1 MHTIKDL
8 KILAID
14 PGTKE
19 LGIAVLI
26 GSQLAYYA
34 VKTFK
39 QRQVPHAFLAEVS
52 GFIDSLISDYQ
63 PTAMAIEK
71 TFLIQ
76 RDSALLNVAAAE
88 IKHTGRQCGLL
99 VYEYEP
105 MLVKQKICSETNKPT
120 KRQVA
125 DVLTHRFPELAQFLS
140 RPSKWEQLYWAH
152 VFDAVAVGVVCLEE
166 VYGTEAEDVSKL
178 L

>member
-1 MHTIKDL
+1 MHIIKYP

-19 LGIAVLI
+19 LGIAVLA

-39 QRQVPHAFLAEVS
+39 QRQVPHLFLAEVS
-52 GFIDSLISDYQ
+52 GYIDSLISDYQ
-63 PTAMAIEK
+63 PAVMAIEK

-76 RDSALLNVAAAE
+76 KDSALLNVTAAE
-88 IKHTGRQCGLL
+88 IKHTGRQYGLP

-105 MLVKQKICSETNKPT
+105 AWVRQKVGSTAKPT

-125 DVLTHRFPELAQFLS
+125 EVLANRFPELAQFLS

-152 VFDAVAVGVVCLEE
+152 LFDAVAVGVVCIEE
-166 VYGTEAEDVSKL
+166 IYGNEKPDIASIF
-178 L
+178 

>member
-1 MHTIKDL
+1 MHTTKDP

-19 LGIAVLI
+19 LGIAVLV
-26 GSQLAYYA
+26 GSQLVYYA

-39 QRQVPHAFLAEVS
+39 QRQVPHVFLAEVS

-76 RDSALLNVAAAE
+76 RGSALLNVTAAE
-88 IKHTGRQCGLL
+88 IKHTGREYVLP
-99 VYEYEP
+99 VYEFEP
-105 MLVKQKICSETNKPT
+105 AWVRQKVGSTAKPT

-125 DVLTHRFPELAQFLS
+125 EVLTNRFPELAQFLS

-166 VYGTEAEDVSKL
+166 AYGTEAEDVSKL

>member
-1 MHTIKDL
+1 MHTIKYP

-19 LGIAVLI
+19 LGIAVLA

-39 QRQVPHAFLAEVS
+39 QRQVPHLFLTEVS
-52 GFIDSLISDYQ
+52 GYIDSLISDYQ
-63 PTAMAIEK
+63 PTVMAIEK

-76 RDSALLNVAAAE
+76 RDSALLNVTAAE
-88 IKHTGRQCGLL
+88 IKHTGRQYGLP

-105 MLVKQKICSETNKPT
+105 AWVRQKIGSTAKPT

-125 DVLTHRFPELAQFLS
+125 EVLANRFPELAQLLS

-152 VFDAVAVGVVCLEE
+152 LFDAVAVGVACLEE
-166 VYGTEAEDVSKL
+166 ANKIEAEDVSEL
-178 L
+178 F